1 MLPPS
6 PPPDEQT
13 DGRVQKPRR
22 AEGWL
27 LAVAALILLGL
38 LGHLL
43 NQHQASRRTPDTDD
57 VERAQR
63 ESAAVPAPEPP
74 PSDATRPNA
83 AGDSKPATTPI
94 RVVYTVTH
102 KHRLHDCHGRLTF
115 TRKGLRFDSDEP
127 EDSFDVSLDEVTI
140 EGDVLRI
147 RNKPWRFEF
156 NDGVRVERVFN
167 DWKAGTLQPPKP
179 AP

>member
-1 MLPPS
+1 MLPPP

-13 DGRVQKPRR
+13 DGRMQKPRR

-43 NQHQASRRTPDTDD
+43 NQHQALSRTPDTDD

-63 ESAAVPAPEPP
+63 ESAAAPAPEPP
-74 PSDATRPNA
+74 PSDATRRNA
-83 AGDSKPATTPI
+83 VKPSAAPI
-94 RVVYTVTH
+94 RVVYMVTH

>member
-1 MLPPS
+1 MP
-6 PPPDEQT
+6 
-13 DGRVQKPRR
+13 KPRR

-27 LAVAALILLGL
+27 LAVAGLILLGL

-43 NQHQASRRTPDTDD
+43 NQHQASRRTPDTDE

-94 RVVYTVTH
+94 RVVYMVTH